1 MLAEL
6 TVTVKDAREHVVNF
20 FFDSGSERDHEKAT
34 LLTLRLNRLWRR
46 QANVRFTLG
55 IVQDVDLPDVAGPVV
70 AAVDAP
76 AYAPLAVA
84 GDLNV
89 VCVRVWDGAGYDAA
103 QVDPFRLPARPG
115 LSRRHGPRSR
125 GRRVPRRRRAAGVR
139 QRRGAP
145 PHHEGARRH
154 GEPVVKSLDGRTAI
168 VTGGA
173 HGIGRG
179 IATVLA
185 AEGARVAV
193 ADIDRAGAEAAA
205 AGLDGAI
212 ALEVDVTRRES
223 TEAMAAAAL
232 EAFGR
237 IDILAA
243 NAGIYP
249 MVLLAD
255 IDDAEWDRV
264 QAINVKGAL
273 HAIQACL
280 PSMLDAGFGRIV
292 LTSSITGPI
301 TGQPG
306 FAHYGASKAA
316 QLGMMRSLALEVA
329 TKGITVNAVM
339 PGNVATEGLDDL
351 GEEHK
356 RNMMATIPMREFAD
370 PADVGWAVRFLA
382 SEEARYITG
391 QTLVVDGGQV
401 LPESPDAVLGGG

>member
-1 MLAEL
+1 
-6 TVTVKDAREHVVNF
+6 VK
-20 FFDSGSERDHEKAT
+20 
-34 LLTLRLNRLWRR
+34 RL
-46 QANVRFTLG
+46 
-55 IVQDVDLPDVAGPVV
+55 D
-70 AAVDAP
+70 
-76 AYAPLAVA
+76 
-84 GDLNV
+84 
-89 VCVRVWDGAGYDAA
+89 
-103 QVDPFRLPARPG
+103 
-115 LSRRHGPRSR
+115 
-125 GRRVPRRRRAAGVR
+125 
-139 QRRGAP
+139 
-145 PHHEGARRH
+145 E
-154 GEPVVKSLDGRTAI
+154 RTAI
-168 VTGGA
+168 VTGAA

-179 IATVLA
+179 IAGVLA
-185 AEGARVAV
+185 AEGARVAI
-193 ADIDRAGAEAAA
+193 ADIDGAGAEAAA
-205 AGLDGAI
+205 AALDGDAI

-232 EAFGR
+232 DAWGR

-249 MVLLAD
+249 MVLLAE

-264 QAINVKGAL
+264 QAINVKGGL

-280 PSMLDAGFGRIV
+280 PSMLDAGYGRIV

-316 QLGMMRSLALEVA
+316 QLGLMRSLALEVA
-329 TKGITVNAVM
+329 TRGITVNAVM

-356 RNMMATIPMREFAD
+356 ENMMRTIPMREFAD

-401 LPESPDAVLGGG
+401 LPESPDAVLGDG